1 MKSTI
6 ENSRGLSKEKI
17 LLIITGCV
25 VGIAAVL
32 LTIFG
37 NPGNMGF
44 CIACFIRDISGAVG
58 LHNAKAVQYL
68 RPEIIGLVLGSFIVS
83 LAKGEFKPRGGSSPM
98 LRFMIAFCVMIGA
111 LVFLG
116 CPLRMVLRLAAGDL
130 NALVALV
137 GFACGIA
144 IGCYFLNNGFSLGKA
159 YPQNALEGA
168 SLPAINVGLLILA
181 VCGTTLLSYSETGP
195 GSKHAPL
202 ILALACGLI
211 VGILAQRSRMCFAG
225 GIRDVILLKDWSLTL
240 GFVAV
245 FVSAL
250 VFNLIAGKFS
260 LGFTN
265 QPVAHAQHIWNFL
278 GMVVVGLGSVM
289 LGGCPL
295 RQLILAGEG
304 NSDSSIAVL
313 GFAVG
318 AAFAHNFGLASSAA
332 SETSVGGPGTNG
344 KVAVFICLAFLLIV
358 ACVKTFALNSEKKS
372 A

>member
-1 MKSTI
+1 MKSSL
-6 ENSRGLSKEKI
+6 EKSKGLSKDKI
-17 LLIITGCV
+17 LLIVTGCI

-44 CIACFIRDISGAVG
+44 CIACFIRDISGAVK
-58 LHNAKAVQYL
+58 LHNAGAVQYV
-68 RPEIIGLVLGSFIVS
+68 RPEIIGLVLGAFVIS
-83 LAKGEFKPRGGSSPM
+83 LVKGEFKPRGGSSPM
-98 LRFMIAFCVMIGA
+98 LRFMIAFCVMVGA

-144 IGCYFLNNGFSLGKA
+144 VGCWFLNNGFSLGKA
-159 YPQNALEGA
+159 YSQCSLEGA
-168 SLPAINVGLLILA
+168 ALPAVNAGLLILA
-181 VCGTTLLSYSETGP
+181 VFGTGLLAYSKKGQGP
-195 GSKHAPL
+195 GSMHAPM
-202 ILALACGLI
+202 ILALSCGLV

-225 GIRDVILLKDWSLTL
+225 GIRDIILLKDWTLTL

-250 VFNLIAGKFS
+250 VLNLIAGKFK
-260 LGFTN
+260 LGFTG
-265 QPVAHAQHIWNFL
+265 QPIAHAQHFWNYI

-304 NSDSSIAVL
+304 NSDSGVAVL
-313 GFAVG
+313 GFTVG
-318 AAFAHNFGLASSAA
+318 AAFAHNFGLAGSAA
-332 SETSVGGPGTNG
+332 DVGKGILGGPGING
-344 KVAVFICLAFLLIV
+344 KVAVFICLAFLLVV
-358 ACVKTFALNSEKKS
+358 AGVKTFAKKEN
-372 A
+372 

>member
-1 MKSTI
+1 MKSSL
-6 ENSRGLSKEKI
+6 EKPKGLSKDKI
-17 LLIITGCV
+17 LLIVTGCIV
-25 VGIAAVL
+25 VIAAVL

-44 CIACFIRDISGAVG
+44 CIACFIRDISGAVK
-58 LHNAKAVQYL
+58 LHNAGAVQYV
-68 RPEIIGLVLGSFIVS
+68 RPEIIGLVLGAFVIS
-83 LAKGEFKPRGGSSPM
+83 LVKGEFKPRGGSSPM
-98 LRFMIAFCVMIGA
+98 LRFMIAFCVMVGA

-144 IGCYFLNNGFSLGKA
+144 IGCWFLNNGFSLGKA
-159 YPQNALEGA
+159 YPQSALEGA
-168 SLPAINVGLLILA
+168 ALPAINVGLLILA
-181 VCGTTLLSYSETGP
+181 VFGTSLLAYSEKGP
-195 GSKHAPL
+195 GSMHAP
-202 ILALACGLI
+202 IVLALACGLV
-211 VGILAQRSRMCFAG
+211 VGIMAQRSRMCFAG
-225 GIRDVILLKDWSLTL
+225 GIRDIILLKDWTLTL

-250 VFNLIAGKFS
+250 VFNLIAGKFK
-260 LGFTN
+260 LGFTG
-265 QPVAHAQHIWNFL
+265 QPVAHAQHFWNFI

-304 NSDSSIAVL
+304 NSDSGVAVL

-332 SETSVGGPGTNG
+332 SADSLGGPGING
-344 KVAVFICLAFLLIV
+344 KVAVFICLAFLLVV
-358 ACVKTFALNSEKKS
+358 AGVKTFAKKEN
-372 A
+372 